1 MKRLIAL
8 VALMAL
14 AAGMASASP
23 TIWGSSGMFR
33 TISAQNAG
41 PMNFGIG
48 AYLYAWKWDD
58 DSTATS
64 LKNGAMDMAIR
75 PSGYF
80 SINDMFELSAGT
92 NYLMPSSYVEIGGTK
107 YTYNPSGLGN
117 TRVGLKM
124 SIPAGDKMWLAA
136 YFGYDI
142 ATVADTFKIAPAGHV
157 YNGGIDARMLA
168 DRHFGQDGRGC
179 ITFNAGMYYK
189 LDKMHASATDSTEV
203 NIYPNMSLPFGIGL
217 SYDMGYLTPYVGFS
231 AEYMMDTTK
240 YPKPGSTTG
249 ELIEY
254 DELNNPTWAVFG
266 LRYYVAGFNIT
277 GGGEYNLRTDVREAL
292 PFFRGGEHWHAILG
306 LHYAPKREIYSKGPA
321 LGIITGKVTDKAT
334 GKGILAIVSAGGIA
348 ANSNPAGEYR
358 LEGVAIGKAPVE
370 IRAEA
375 KLYLPG
381 SAAVQLTSKNRKV
394 PAIQDFALA
403 LAPIPPSEVSGNV
416 MDYKTGSPVVAT
428 ISFKDSTGKFQSAKT
443 DFKGAFNIM
452 LNQGEYYVQAG
463 ADGYYPKS
471 LTLHPVGGAPLAKQT
486 IYLVKIGDKFVF
498 TDVNFT
504 VGNAQL
510 GPNAAQLLES
520 IAKVLKDNPEVRVE
534 IGGHTSSPGTKAYNQ
549 KLSEARA
556 NVVRNALIA
565 DYGISADRLTHIGY
579 GEDYPVATNST
590 KAGRA
595 LNRRMEVTVIK

>member
-1 MKRLIAL
+1 
-8 VALMAL
+8 
-14 AAGMASASP
+14 
-23 TIWGSSGMFR
+23 
-33 TISAQNAG
+33 
-41 PMNFGIG
+41 
-48 AYLYAWKWDD
+48 
-58 DSTATS
+58 
-64 LKNGAMDMAIR
+64 
-75 PSGYF
+75 
-80 SINDMFELSAGT
+80 
-92 NYLMPSSYVEIGGTK
+92 
-107 YTYNPSGLGN
+107 
-117 TRVGLKM
+117 
-124 SIPAGDKMWLAA
+124 
-136 YFGYDI
+136 
-142 ATVADTFKIAPAGHV
+142 
-157 YNGGIDARMLA
+157 
-168 DRHFGQDGRGC
+168 
-179 ITFNAGMYYK
+179 MYYK

-306 LHYAPKREIYSKGPA
+306 LHYAPKAEIGPKVPA
-321 LGIITGKVTDKAT
+321 TGIITGKVTDKST

-348 ANSNPAGEYR
+348 ANSNPTGEYR
-358 LEGVAIGKAPVE
+358 LEGVVIGKAPVE

-381 SAAVQLTSKNRKV
+381 SAAVQLTKKNRKV
-394 PAIQDFALA
+394 PAIQDFALT
-403 LAPIPPSEVSGNV
+403 LKPIPPSEISGNV

-471 LTLHPVGGAPLAKQT
+471 LTLHPMGGAPLAKQT

-504 VGNAQL
+504 IGNAKL
-510 GPNAAQLLES
+510 GPNSAQLLES
-520 IAKVLKDNPEVRVE
+520 IAKILKENPEVRVE